1 MHFRY
6 YKSEKL
12 ILFLIGITVLIG
24 AFVTFVIH
32 PCVEHAPDTIR
43 NFIVFTEMFSVPF
56 FISIIF
62 FYINQWGWEKCFFK
76 WLIDIPNLNGRYEGQ
91 LESSYQSNG
100 ANTIIQCAV
109 EVKQTAS
116 SITISAYFFNP
127 IKNEFS
133 KSDSVIELIDKQK
146 NGSFLLY
153 YVYTNTPG
161 KLHTSLNIHEG
172 TTVCIYYPDKKT
184 LSGEYYNSRPMT
196 GKFEVEW
203 KSDKLIHRF
212 Q

>member
-12 ILFLIGITVLIG
+12 ILFLIGLTVLIG
-24 AFVTFVIH
+24 AFVTFVVH

-43 NFIVFTEMFSVPF
+43 NFIIFTEMFSVPF
-56 FISIIF
+56 FISLVF
-62 FYINQWGWEKCFFK
+62 YYINEIGWKKKIFK

-91 LESSYQSNG
+91 LESSYQTNG
-100 ANTIIQCAV
+100 ANTIIHCAV

-116 SITISAYFFNP
+116 NITISAYFYNSLT
-127 IKNEFS
+127 KEYS
-133 KSDSVIELIDKQK
+133 KSDSVIELIEKQK

-153 YVYTNTPG
+153 YIYTNTPG
-161 KLHTSLNIHEG
+161 RLHPALNIHEG

-184 LSGEYYNSRPMT
+184 LSCEYYNSRPLT

-212 Q
+212 K

>member
-12 ILFLIGITVLIG
+12 ILFLIGLTVLIG
-24 AFVTFVIH
+24 AFVTFIVH
-32 PCVEHAPDTIR
+32 PCVEHAPVTIR

-62 FYINQWGWEKCFFK
+62 LYINQVGWTKNFLK

-91 LESSYQSNG
+91 LESSYQTNG
-100 ANTIIQCAV
+100 ANTIMQCAV

-116 SITISAYFFNP
+116 SITITAYFFNP
-127 IKNEFS
+127 ITNENS
-133 KSDSVIELIDKQK
+133 KSDSVIELIEKQK

-153 YVYTNTPG
+153 YIYTNTPG
-161 KLHTSLNIHEG
+161 KLHPTLNIHEG
-172 TTVCIYYPDKKT
+172 TTVCIYYPDMKT
-184 LSGEYYNSRPMT
+184 LSGEYYNSRPLT

-203 KSDKLIHRF
+203 KSEKLLYRF
-212 Q
+212 K